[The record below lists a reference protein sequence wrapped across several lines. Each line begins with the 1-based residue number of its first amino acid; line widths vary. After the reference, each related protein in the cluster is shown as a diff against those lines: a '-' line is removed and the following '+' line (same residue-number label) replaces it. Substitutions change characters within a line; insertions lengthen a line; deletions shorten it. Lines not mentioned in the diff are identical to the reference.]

1 MEHMEV
7 SWNRGTPKNHPN
19 FHGSF
24 PNKNHPFFGVPPF
37 MEPPKIKRD
46 IQPPPHGAMAGDPS
60 NTACRC
66 WFSNQKYKVNP
77 PNNTGSLVG
86 SWTTTTNNQW
96 RISNINSWGLALWL
110 IEAQWLDVRAQ
121 CHQEWVCNLRIPRP
135 QVHPGISHHIIRFF
149 SVWIPIFHSYLG
161 YLHRA
166 SRHLRKASPN
176 ISHDLRQFILL
187 HSPII
192 SHVFIV
198 FRSLWCFITPYTFH
212 YFSLVRM
219 VLSWYYHGISW
230 YIMVYCGILWYITM
244 FFIASLSISQ
254 PDPRRIP
261 QAPPSELDPWSPLR
275 RESGWAPRSWRT
287 EVVGYI
293 WLAPFYVQKNIYI

>member
-1 MEHMEV
+1 MLV
-7 SWNRGTPKNHPN
+7 
-19 FHGSF
+19 FQ
-24 PNKNHPFFGVPPF
+24 
-37 MEPPKIKRD
+37 PKI
-46 IQPPPHGAMAGDPS
+46 Q
-60 NTACRC
+60 
-66 WFSNQKYKVNP
+66 FNP

-121 CHQEWVCNLRIPRP
+121 CHQEWICNLRIPRP

-219 VLSWYYHGISW
+219 VLSWYYHGI
-230 YIMVYCGILWYITM
+230 IMVYHGILWYIVVYCGISPC
-244 FFIASLSISQ
+244 FSSLLSAYPNRTPAVS
-254 PDPRRIP
+254 PR
-261 QAPPSELDPWSPLR
+261 LLR
-275 RESGWAPRSWRT
+275 QSLTHGVHFEGNPVGPRGPGGRKLWVIYGLHHSMCRKT
-287 EVVGYI
+287 YT
-293 WLAPFYVQKNIYI
+293 YNHIYIYIYCCINT